1 MQVSDDIADFGET
14 ELDDLGDCLFGK
26 PFLAFVEE
34 EHRGRAR
41 ALYFHE
47 RDSDGRLIA
56 FAPAYVYHRHV
67 PLTFRIG
74 EFTGDPA
81 LVERA
86 PAHLIVG
93 VPVRLRSRI
102 HATGP
107 EALRTFVGEITEW
120 AAANAFDAVV
130 LPFALGSDGALAE
143 ALERAGFARAFY
155 EGDFYLPVAGAD
167 IDEFLSSLPRG
178 PRKRLRNDMNHFLRS
193 GIELVRPENAD
204 ELAAV
209 MADQHRALMD
219 KYRRPEVEFTE
230 ESFRR
235 FDRLVPSATWC
246 GARTQD
252 ALAGYSMGFHGH
264 GVLNVLRYGNSG
276 ANQDDA
282 RVYVNVGYVEPVR
295 IAIELGLERVH
306 FGKSAHHVK
315 VLRGC
320 LHEEG
325 FVYAKFL
332 QQDAQDDITRTFARL
347 DAQNRHRFAALSRGE
362 QP

>member
-1 MQVSDDIADFGET
+1 MQVSETIADFSEV
-14 ELDDLGDCLFGK
+14 ELDGLGDCLFGK

-47 RDSDGRLIA
+47 RDAGGALTA
-56 FAPAYVYHRHV
+56 FAPAYVYHRSI

-81 LVERA
+81 LTA
-86 PAHLIVG
+86 GMSSHLIVG

-107 EALRTFVGEITEW
+107 EALRAFVEEMTDW
-120 AAANAFDAVV
+120 ARVNGLDAVV
-130 LPFALGSDGALAE
+130 LPFVLGSDE
-143 ALERAGFARAFY
+143 ALRAALEPAGFASAFY
-155 EGDFYLPVAGAD
+155 DGDFYLPVAGND

-193 GIELVRPENAD
+193 GIDLVRLEKPG
-204 ELAAV
+204 ELSAV
-209 MADQHRALMD
+209 MAEQHRALMD
-219 KYRRPEVEFTE
+219 KYGRPEVEFTE

-235 FDRLVPSATWC
+235 FDRLVTSATWC
-246 GARTQD
+246 GAESPD
-252 ALAGYSMGFHGH
+252 GLAGYSMGFHGH
-264 GVLNVLRYGNSG
+264 GVLNVLRYGNGG
-276 ANQDDA
+276 ATQDDA
-282 RVYVNVGYVEPVR
+282 RIYINVGYVEPVR
-295 IAIELGLERVH
+295 VAIELGLQRVH
-306 FGKSAHHVK
+306 FGKAAHHIK

-325 FVYAKFL
+325 HVYAKFL
-332 QQDAQDDITRTFARL
+332 DRDAHDDISRAFAHL
-347 DAQNRHRFAALSRGE
+347 DTVNRHRFAALSRGE